1 MNYPKP
7 FRAGFTLVEI
17 MIVVA
22 IIALLAALAVPSW
35 QKIRL
40 RSLCSIMDND
50 ARQLASAAQQYY
62 MENSTT
68 TVAVGYLNGAI
79 TGPLA
84 SACIS
89 SAAAIPASPIHW
101 SPLKTSA

>member
-1 MNYPKP
+1 
-7 FRAGFTLVEI
+7 
-17 MIVVA
+17 
-22 IIALLAALAVPSW
+22 LAVPSW

-79 TGPLA
+79 TGPLGERVHFIG
-84 SACIS
+84 SGYS
-89 SAAAIPASPIHW
+89 SVTDPLVSTENFSMTHPAV
-101 SPLKTSA
+101 PLPRYYTPEGKYQP